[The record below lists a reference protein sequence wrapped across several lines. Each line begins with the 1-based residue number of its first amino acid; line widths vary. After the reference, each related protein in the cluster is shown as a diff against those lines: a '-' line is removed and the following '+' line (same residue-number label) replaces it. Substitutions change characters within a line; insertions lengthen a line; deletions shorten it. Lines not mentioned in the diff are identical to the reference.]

1 MSDPGIFSLLPP
13 FLAIFLAI
21 RTRQVYISL
30 LAGIFCAFLILNQWN
45 PITAFLTSIEALVGV
60 FKDEGNT
67 RTIFFCALVGGL
79 LSAIRHNGGVSG
91 FVQYVQKRAG
101 DSTGN
106 IKAVKLE
113 LAAYVTGLLLFIETS
128 ISALTVGAIFKPL
141 FDRNGISR
149 EKLALLADTSSAPS
163 SILIPL
169 NAWGAFIVSLL
180 VANGIQQPFSLMVQ
194 SMPYNFY
201 PLVLLPLMFFLIY
214 RRRDLGLLRSARA
227 HAFEESSSPSEALH
241 KDRPVYLILPILSL
255 VVSLPVLLVWDGWL
269 TGEGGGLLDRIFASI
284 GRASGTKSVLLAVVL
299 SIVVTGF
306 QSRIRHGRW
315 RNGFSQSVLQGTV
328 ELVPLALLM
337 ILAFA
342 IGQACRDLE
351 TGIYLSSVV
360 QSWIPSAFLPM
371 IIFLI
376 SCLVSF
382 STGTSWGT
390 FAIMMSISIPLA
402 QSSSLHLPL
411 VVAAVLSG
419 GVFGDHCSPISDTT
433 IISSM
438 ASGSDHIAHVR
449 TQMPYA
455 LIAGGVSA
463 VFFAMAG
470 FWV

>member
-1 MSDPGIFSLLPP
+1 
-13 FLAIFLAI
+13 
-21 RTRQVYISL
+21 
-30 LAGIFCAFLILNQWN
+30 
-45 PITAFLTSIEALVGV
+45 
-60 FKDEGNT
+60 
-67 RTIFFCALVGGL
+67 
-79 LSAIRHNGGVSG
+79 
-91 FVQYVQKRAG
+91 
-101 DSTGN
+101 
-106 IKAVKLE
+106 
-113 LAAYVTGLLLFIETS
+113 
-128 ISALTVGAIFKPL
+128 
-141 FDRNGISR
+141 
-149 EKLALLADTSSAPS
+149 
-163 SILIPL
+163 L
-169 NAWGAFIVSLL
+169 NAWGAFIISLL
-180 VANGIQQPFSLMVQ
+180 VANGVQQPFNLMVQ
-194 SMPYNFY
+194 SMPFNFY
-201 PLVLLPLMFFLIY
+201 PLVLLPLMCLMII
-214 RRRDLGLLRSARA
+214 RRKDLGLLRSARP
-227 HAFEESSSPSEALH
+227 HSFEESVTPSGTINR
-241 KDRPVYLILPILSL
+241 DRPMYLILPILSL
-255 VVSLPVLLVWDGWL
+255 VISLPALLVWDGWL
-269 TGEGGGLLDRIFASI
+269 SGESGGLLDRIFASI

-299 SIVVTGF
+299 SIMVTGF

-360 QSWIPSAFLPM
+360 QSWIPSALLPM

-376 SCLVSF
+376 ACLVSF

-402 QSSSLHLPL
+402 ESASLHLPL

-438 ASGSDHIAHVR
+438 ASGSDHIAHVQ

-463 VFFAMAG
+463 VFFAIAG
-470 FWV
+470 FLV